1 MTTKTIISGTFSI
14 PATSSDAGVSTR
26 RITVAVLLILV
37 GLVLIFTVGFAQGP
51 GGFLHN
57 AAHDTRHAATFPCH

>member
-1 MTTKTIISGTFSI
+1 MTTKTIPSGTSSI
-14 PATSSDAGVSTR
+14 PATSDAGVATR
-26 RITVAVLLILV
+26 RMTVAVLLILA
-37 GLVLIFTVGFAQGP
+37 GLVLIFTVGFAQGS

>member
-1 MTTKTIISGTFSI
+1 MTTETIDSGTSSTL
-14 PATSSDAGVSTR
+14 ATSDAGVSTR
-26 RITVAVLLILV
+26 RMTAALLLILA
-37 GLVLIFTVGFAQGP
+37 GLVLIFTVGFAQGS

>member
-1 MTTKTIISGTFSI
+1 MTTKTITSGTFST
-14 PATSSDAGVSTR
+14 PATSDSGVSTR
-26 RITVAVLLILV
+26 RMTAALLLILA
-37 GLVLIFTVGFAQGP
+37 GLVLIFTVGFAQGS